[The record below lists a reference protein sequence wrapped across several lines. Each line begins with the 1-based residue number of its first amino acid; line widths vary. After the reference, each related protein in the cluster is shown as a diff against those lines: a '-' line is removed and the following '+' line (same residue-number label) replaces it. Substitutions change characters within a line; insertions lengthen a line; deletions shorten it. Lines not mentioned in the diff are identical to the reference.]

1 MVEILQNFVANTYVN
16 LSDFAPRPLLLD
28 KFPAPC
34 LLISFKIPP
43 PYPYILFCDFTTFT
57 LIMMLQLF
65 HPTLFIPSSSA
76 IRGVIVLATYSKNN
90 CGPIC
95 NSVFSCWKTPFS
107 PKGLFVKKS
116 ETALR
121 IQRNYTL

>member
-1 MVEILQNFVANTYVN
+1 MRNLRRRDLTGTTWDESMVEILQNFVANTYVN

-65 HPTLFIPSSSA
+65 HPHL
-76 IRGVIVLATYSKNN
+76 VYSLLL
-90 CGPIC
+90 G
-95 NSVFSCWKTPFS
+95 
-107 PKGLFVKKS
+107 
-116 ETALR
+116 
-121 IQRNYTL
+121 Y